1 MRRIAALALALL
13 ALTLAAQA
21 APGDP
26 YAKLSETR
34 SELRHQRKRL
44 DIVNEREADLAKQL
58 KDAQSGLIESR
69 TVLDD
74 TLLKLTSAE
83 SRLETIRRNLRD
95 TRARLK
101 ATQAALEQRLREIYM
116 EGDVGYLVVLLG
128 SDSFTDFLDHAK
140 YLSIVV
146 EHDRKLLDGVRRQK
160 AELES
165 QEEAARSTV
174 AEIRRLKATQEERV
188 ARLAQLEERRSQLLA
203 NVKEQRRSIAAY
215 VTELEDLTREQEE
228 RLQAMM
234 RSHHAATPSGP
245 RVRGTGRYIYPA
257 DGPLTSPFGYRVH
270 PISGT
275 LRMHTGLDIAAYGGA
290 PIRAADTGTV
300 IHSGWYGGYGNCV
313 IIDHGGGYS
322 TLYAHCS
329 ALYVG
334 YGQSVKQGATIAAVG
349 STGNSTGPHLHFE
362 VRINGNPVDPR
373 GFL

>member
-1 MRRIAALALALL
+1 MRRLL
-13 ALTLAAQA
+13 ALTLALLALAVPSQA

-26 YAKLSETR
+26 YRALSETR
-34 SELRHQRKRL
+34 GELRHQRKRL
-44 DIVNEREADLAKQL
+44 DIVNEREKDLARQL
-58 KDAQSGLIESR
+58 SDAQSGLAESR
-69 TVLDD
+69 VVLDD
-74 TLLKLTSAE
+74 TVVRLSSAE
-83 SRLETIRRNLRD
+83 SRLESLRRNLRE

-101 ATQAALEQRLREIYM
+101 KTQGALEQRLREIYM

-140 YLSIVV
+140 YLSLVV
-146 EHDRKLLDGVRRQK
+146 EHDRRLLDDVRRQK

-165 QEEAARSTV
+165 QESAARSTV

-203 NVKEQRRSIAAY
+203 SVKEQRQSIASY
-215 VTELEDLTREQEE
+215 VTELEDLTREQEA
-228 RLQAMM
+228 RLQAMV
-234 RSHHAATPSGP
+234 RSHQAATPSGP

-257 DGPLTSPFGYRVH
+257 DGPLSSPFGYRVH

-334 YGQSVKQGATIAAVG
+334 YGQSVKQGSTIAAVG